1 MPRTKVKYQIEV
13 PIHSSPHMLYEF
25 LSTPS
30 GLLEWFCDDMK
41 TNGNVFTFVW
51 EGEEERAKVLQRR
64 ENTSIRFRWEKDTN
78 TDYFL
83 EFRIEIDEITKDV
96 SLVITDFTDPKEMEE
111 SKLYWKSVTE
121 NLKHALGAV

>member
-41 TNGNVFTFVW
+41 TNGNIFTFVW

>member
-1 MPRTKVKYQIEV
+1 
-13 PIHSSPHMLYEF
+13 MLYEF

-41 TNGNVFTFVW
+41 TNGNIFTFVW